1 MSVSRYPLRIVVE
14 GVGEAKGELVRIH
27 APSTV
32 ESIVKKLPLEGR
44 ASVWMESE
52 VYFPIPIKV
61 GAEKPVREVKK
72 GTIAY
77 WPLGNALCIFHEDLT
92 PYSPVNVVG
101 KVLEGIEIFKKVK
114 EGTRIR
120 IESIEK

>member
-1 MSVSRYPLRIVVE
+1 
-14 GVGEAKGELVRIH
+14 
-27 APSTV
+27 
-32 ESIVKKLPLEGR
+32 
-44 ASVWMESE
+44 MESE